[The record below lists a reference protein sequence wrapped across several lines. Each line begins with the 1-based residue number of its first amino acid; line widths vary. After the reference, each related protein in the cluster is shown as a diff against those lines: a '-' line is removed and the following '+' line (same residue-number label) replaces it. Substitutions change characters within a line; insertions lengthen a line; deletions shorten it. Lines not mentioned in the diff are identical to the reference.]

1 MTCGRRPPG
10 CGVRRYIQ
18 PGSQPKGIRRRMSPG
33 PDSAHPMSHM
43 HAEILQQPAALQ
55 ATIDALLPRAAEAG
69 ELARSTRQVLFIAP
83 KRLPCRSACPPR
95 CFTAIWL
102 PVQSRGRWSDL
113 PSGRRLKQ
121 VFCNAKRTGGG
132 YQENGW
138 GNHADGQNSPPIA
151 APEIF
156 QTQEY
161 QERGKYSAKVVW
173 LNPETGGLQ
182 KESS

>member
-1 MTCGRRPPG
+1 
-10 CGVRRYIQ
+10 
-18 PGSQPKGIRRRMSPG
+18 
-33 PDSAHPMSHM
+33 
-43 HAEILQQPAALQ
+43 
-55 ATIDALLPRAAEAG
+55 
-69 ELARSTRQVLFIAP
+69 
-83 KRLPCRSACPPR
+83 
-95 CFTAIWL
+95 
-102 PVQSRGRWSDL
+102 
-113 PSGRRLKQ
+113 

-182 KESS
+182 EESGHRECQCRQTFRAGPAFE